1 MTNRYKVFAKMST
14 YLYVHVDADSEDDAI
29 DMAKNIDGG
38 DFIPLNQGIIE
49 CGDWEIM
56 DAEIELTH
64 HADCPAVDG
73 FGCRCTEIEEVSE

>member
-14 YLYVHVDADSEDDAI
+14 YLYVYVDANSNDEAMDIARD
-29 DMAKNIDGG
+29 IDGG

-49 CGDWEIM
+49 CGDWQVT
-56 DAEIELTH
+56 DAQLELDH
-64 HADCPAVDG
+64 HPDCPAVDG

>member
-1 MTNRYKVFAKMST
+1 MTNRYKVFAKMTT

-49 CGDWEIM
+49 CGDWEIT
-56 DAEIELTH
+56 DAHMEIDE
-64 HADCPAVDG
+64 
-73 FGCRCTEIEEVSE
+73 

>member
-1 MTNRYKVFAKMST
+1 MTNRYKVFAKMTT

-29 DMAKNIDGG
+29 DIARDIDGG

-56 DAEIELTH
+56 DAEIELDH
-64 HADCPAVDG
+64 LPDCPAVDG